1 MKHPVL
7 AGDQRLET
15 GSVEH
20 VTLDRRCPA
29 ISQIRSGR
37 RSSGE
42 SVDLVTFL
50 DEPTDEGAPND
61 TAATGD
67 PDPHVRVGVGSERTV
82 CQKAE
87 M

>member
-29 ISQIRSGR
+29 ISQIRRGR

-42 SVDLVTFL
+42 RVDPVTFL
-50 DEPTDEGAPND
+50 DQATDEGAPND
-61 TAATGD
+61 TATTGD
-67 PDPHVRVGVGSERTV
+67 SDPHVRVGVGSERTV

>member
-1 MKHPVL
+1 MEHPVL
-7 AGDQRLET
+7 ACDQRLET
-15 GSVEH
+15 RSVEY

-29 ISQIRSGR
+29 IAQIRSGR

-42 SVDLVTFL
+42 SVDPVTVL
-50 DEPTDEGAPND
+50 DQTTDEGAPND

-67 PDPHVRVGVGSERTV
+67 TDPHVRVGVGSERTV
-82 CQKAE
+82 CKKAE